1 MTSRG
6 PCPLDSQT
14 FLVSELEGNKVP
26 LIQHVLFIDGKTETQ
41 KEKKNS
47 LPVVSGL
54 ILWQNQHIHLIL
66 EAPGPWWPPG
76 LSTGLG
82 YHLSELSSSEETEAQ
97 NSPGSVQPPLKLS
110 LLPTPSPPRWAGLQF
125 FWGRAS
131 LSWAARCI
139 NQFDEDV
146 KAFSLQLIMAW
157 FIGLALVW

>member
-6 PCPLDSQT
+6 PCPLDSDVFGVRTGRKQSSSDPT
-14 FLVSELEGNKVP
+14 CPFYRWQNWDPEG
-26 LIQHVLFIDGKTETQ
+26 
-41 KEKKNS
+41 KKNS

-82 YHLSELSSSEETEAQ
+82 YHLSELSSSEETGAELTGLCAA
-97 NSPGSVQPPLKLS
+97 LKLS
-110 LLPTPSPPRWAGLQF
+110 LLPIPSPPCWAGLQF

-131 LSWAARCI
+131 LFWAARCI